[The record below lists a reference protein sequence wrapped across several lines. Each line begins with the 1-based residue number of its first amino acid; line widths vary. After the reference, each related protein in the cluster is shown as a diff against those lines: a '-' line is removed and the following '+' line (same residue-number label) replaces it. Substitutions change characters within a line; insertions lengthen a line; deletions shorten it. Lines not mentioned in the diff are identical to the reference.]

1 MEIFQDG
8 AFPNLEYHLF
18 QVIWFVSALIML
30 FYCKNDTYSGN
41 RHINVGFKHTC
52 THLIGFHGNIPR

>member
-18 QVIWFVSALIML
+18 QVIWCFSALITIIAVT
-30 FYCKNDTYSGN
+30 NDTYSGN
-41 RHINVGFKHTC
+41 RLIYVGA
-52 THLIGFHGNIPR
+52 